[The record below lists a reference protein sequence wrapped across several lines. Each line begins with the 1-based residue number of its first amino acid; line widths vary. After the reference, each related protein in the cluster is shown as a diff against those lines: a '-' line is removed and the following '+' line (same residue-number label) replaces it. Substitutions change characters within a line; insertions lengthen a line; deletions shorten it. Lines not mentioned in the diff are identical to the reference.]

1 METPVMKQLETRV
14 RKLMEIV
21 EQTLREK
28 QETDAAVEELQKRLD
43 EKDKEIR
50 EMNQKYETLKL
61 AKSLT
66 GEQPEKGDARLKINN
81 IVRELDRCIAL
92 LNQ

>member
-28 QETDAAVEELQKRLD
+28 QETDAAVEEVQKRLD
-43 EKDKEIR
+43 EKEKEIR

>member
-1 METPVMKQLETRV
+1 METPAMQQLETKV
-14 RKLMEIV
+14 RKLIEIV
-21 EQTLREK
+21 EQSLQAK
-28 QETDAAVEELQKRLD
+28 QETDAALGELQKRLD
-43 EKDKEIR
+43 EKEEEIR

>member
-1 METPVMKQLETRV
+1 MKQLETRV